1 MLATTLIDTAAETA
15 PATRGADATERRE
28 QIAPGLAAALTE
40 PGW

>member
-15 PATRGADATERRE
+15 PATRGADATELRE
-28 QIAPGLAAALTE
+28 QIARNLAGALTE